1 MAQLYMLGNFQK
13 DNMLDKLNDQG
24 YLEIE
29 GSVSVDMFTLI
40 QQRKICQ
47 ARKLKLGTSLPTL
60 PVKMT
65 YADAER
71 RLVCLRDLPKASVTL
86 LKFEVE
92 ATALQNWVQQAKLKP
107 VKNVAGVWFG
117 LISIDPEHVSVL
129 EVSPFG
135 PKPLACVYA
144 CMYIG
149 MYVYVQHM

>member
-1 MAQLYMLGNFQK
+1 MARLHTLGNFEK
-13 DNMLDKLNDQG
+13 DKMLDKLNDQG

-29 GSVSVDMFTLI
+29 GNVSVDMFTLI
-40 QQRKICQ
+40 QHRKICQ

-92 ATALQNWVQQAKLKP
+92 ATALQNWVQVYCAKCRFLFCDVP
-107 VKNVAGVWFG
+107 RGHPPH
-117 LISIDPEHVSVL
+117 LILPN
-129 EVSPFG
+129 SP
-135 PKPLACVYA
+135 
-144 CMYIG
+144 
-149 MYVYVQHM
+149 